1 MPPNQICLP
10 DSYFVGDC
18 RHCAEP
24 PWSTRR
30 HAFVSTFSDHQ
41 HLHHTPF
48 FVTLGLSYPLSNYT
62 ALSIVLYSTIFS
74 RFVGDSCIPPRMSTQ
89 SQLQIIQSNPIGT
102 ELDNFRRTFKSK
114 CENKGIAASSHTL
127 NQVGYKGTIALYLY
141 RALLTLI

>member
-10 DSYFVGDC
+10 ASYFVGDC

-30 HAFVSTFSDHQ
+30 HAFVSTFSDHH
-41 HLHHTPF
+41 HLHRTPF

-62 ALSIVLYSTIFS
+62 ALSNVLYSTTFS
-74 RFVGDSCIPPRMSTQ
+74 RFVGDSRIPSRMSTQ
-89 SQLQIIQSNPIGT
+89 SQSQIIQSNPIGT

-114 CENKGIAASSHTL
+114 CENKGTAASSDAL
-127 NQVGYKGTIALYLY
+127 DQVGYIGTIVSYLY
-141 RALLTLI
+141 SALLTLI